1 MVNKKLIY
9 TNNIKKM
16 GKKMKKTIVFLL
28 LFTIL
33 LTAYST
39 VAHVPYFEHRDFTE
53 EKPFVVRKSVI
64 QSIAVYSWID
74 NKNEDPGAD
83 IDVYKFKVRIPDTRI
98 FFELIGPVC
107 DGYYEEFV
115 PWFALVG
122 PGLPDPGQELPFT
135 LPTGYGAIVTENVE
149 PGEEREQFYEP
160 FGGKDY
166 YQGPSLDIRAN
177 RTGIYYIYVWDP
189 YKTGGDYVAVLG
201 KLELF
206 GITDIIR
213 ALIYTPLIRLGLE
226 LHI

>member
-1 MVNKKLIY
+1 
-9 TNNIKKM
+9 
-16 GKKMKKTIVFLL
+16 
-28 LFTIL
+28 
-33 LTAYST
+33 
-39 VAHVPYFEHRDFTE
+39 
-53 EKPFVVRKSVI
+53 
-64 QSIAVYSWID
+64 
-74 NKNEDPGAD
+74 
-83 IDVYKFKVRIPDTRI
+83 
-98 FFELIGPVC
+98 
-107 DGYYEEFV
+107 
-115 PWFALVG
+115 
-122 PGLPDPGQELPFT
+122 

-177 RTGIYYIYVWDP
+177 RTGTYYIYVWDP